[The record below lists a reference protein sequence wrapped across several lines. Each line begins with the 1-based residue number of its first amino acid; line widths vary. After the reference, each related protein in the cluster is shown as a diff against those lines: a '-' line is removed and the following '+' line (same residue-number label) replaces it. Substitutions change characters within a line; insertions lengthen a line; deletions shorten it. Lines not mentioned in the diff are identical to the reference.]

1 MRYFLFFFVI
11 IGFASC
17 KKQEDKSVFIHS
29 VTDSIAVESIGLTL
43 VHEHMLV
50 DFIGADSV
58 SPERYSRDE
67 VIAKVLPY
75 LMEVKKYGVKTIFDC
90 TPSYLA
96 KDPLL
101 LRELSEKSGITL
113 ITNTGFYG
121 AVGGKYI
128 PDFVFEENAAQL
140 AERWISEYQNGIDQT
155 GIKPGF
161 IKISVNEEDPLLE
174 VDAKL
179 VRAAGITHEN
189 TGLLIYSHTGT
200 WNTAKQEVEILQKM
214 GIDPSAFVWVHA
226 QAEQDFQNYLTAAQL
241 GVWISLDGIGWGLE
255 EYEDRLVFAK
265 ENGILEHVLISHD
278 AGWFD
283 PSKPDGGD
291 FVPFTNIFEKLMP
304 ALNAKG
310 FEEADWK
317 LLLEENPKRAFGNQ

>member
-1 MRYFLFFFVI
+1 MKYFLFFFVI
-11 IGFASC
+11 IGFAAC
-17 KKQEDKSVFIHS
+17 KKQEDKSIFIHS
-29 VTDSIAVESIGLTL
+29 VTDSIAVEHIGLTL

-58 SPERYSRDE
+58 SPDRYNRDE

-75 LMEVKKYGVKTIFDC
+75 LMEVKKYSVKTIFDC

-113 ITNTGFYG
+113 ITNIGFYG
-121 AVGGKYI
+121 AVGGKYL

-140 AERWISEYQNGIDQT
+140 ADRWISEYQNGIDQT

-214 GIDPSAFVWVHA
+214 GINPSSFVWVHA
-226 QAEQDFQNYLTAAQL
+226 QAEQDFQNYITAAQL

-304 ALNAKG
+304 ALNDKG
-310 FEEADWK
+310 FDEADWR
-317 LLLEENPKRAFGNQ
+317 LLLEENPKRAFGNK